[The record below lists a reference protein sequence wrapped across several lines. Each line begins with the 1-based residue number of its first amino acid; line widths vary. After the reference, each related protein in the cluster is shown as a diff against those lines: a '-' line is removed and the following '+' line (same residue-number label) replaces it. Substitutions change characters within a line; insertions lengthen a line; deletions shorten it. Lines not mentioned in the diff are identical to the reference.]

1 MDLWQLRY
9 FLAVAEELNVSR
21 AAQRLHISQP
31 PLSRAIKQLEVLLG
45 VALFERHGKGMRL
58 TPAGQRLR
66 AEAVRLLAGTANIA
80 ERIRHGDGDGAE
92 SPRIGFEAAFGHYVL
107 PLIER
112 YARDV
117 QRPPLGV
124 IETPGREL
132 LSRLANRE
140 IDLAIGIGEPSRT
153 DVVHELIFEKRLM
166 LLCAPGHRLARHRQ
180 LSLSQ
185 LADERFLFA
194 PRELPCEIDQ
204 LVRAHCVVSG
214 YTARTAV
221 EVRDSGIAHDL
232 LASGIGVRVMPE
244 GECRASVGLVSIPV
258 TDLPPVRIC
267 AIHRNLA
274 PEPALA
280 ALLAIAR
287 TLGEPAPASRPR
299 VALAG

>member
-31 PLSRAIKQLEVLLG
+31 PLSRAIKQLETLLG

-66 AEAVRLLAGTANIA
+66 AEAVRLLAGTANLA
-80 ERIRHGDGDGAE
+80 ERIRHGDGAE
-92 SPRIGFEAAFGHYVL
+92 SPRVGFEAAFGHYVL

-112 YARDV
+112 YAGDPH
-117 QRPPLGV
+117 RPPLGV

-153 DVVHELIFEKRLM
+153 DFVHELIFEKRLM
-166 LLCAPGHRLARHRQ
+166 LLCAPGHRLARQRQ
-180 LSLSQ
+180 LSLAQ

-244 GECRASVGLVSIPV
+244 GECRASAGLVSIPV

-267 AIHRNLA
+267 AIHRNA
-274 PEPALA
+274 PAQPALA

-287 TLGEPAPASRPR
+287 TLGEPELAPKRRMA
-299 VALAG
+299 VAG